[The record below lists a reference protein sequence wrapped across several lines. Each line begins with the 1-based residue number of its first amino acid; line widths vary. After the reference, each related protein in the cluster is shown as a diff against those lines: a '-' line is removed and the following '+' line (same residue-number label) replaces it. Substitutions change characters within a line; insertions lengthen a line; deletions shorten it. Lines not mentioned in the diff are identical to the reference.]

1 VFDGSTDFMSV
12 PASSDWAIGTTY
24 TIEFRIYLNA
34 TSAPSAGPWIIMVQ
48 NNNDIDPRIYLV
60 VAAGKFTWNVSAN
73 NSRSIPEPTAGQW
86 VHVALVNTAGTQTV
100 YYDGIEQI
108 SLNALDGFIDVAA
121 LTNTTEPIVFGRLGD
136 NNYQYLPA
144 KLSGIRISSVARY
157 PAAFTPPTEIFVSD
171 SNTLLLMNVLASAE
185 YTDTSS
191 YARTISHTN
200 TTLGTIPGIGISPGN
215 VIVTA
220 NASNWHFGTD
230 GNLTLPNSATIIAPS
245 SNDLT
250 VRVTGQY
257 NICTLL
263 TGGSGYGGG
272 GSSSAVSGGSG
283 TGMIVGYGYGLS
295 GQVVNVGVSDPG
307 TGYQDGDV
315 LTMTAGNGGAT
326 FVITKYN
333 TAANAGNNNT
343 APSDWIFGITN
354 NITLPLGGD
363 IKDSTGATKYIGV
376 STLKTL
382 VAAST
387 DFTDFQ
393 ARIAAL

>member
-1 VFDGSTDFMSV
+1 
-12 PASSDWAIGTTY
+12 
-24 TIEFRIYLNA
+24 
-34 TSAPSAGPWIIMVQ
+34 
-48 NNNDIDPRIYLV
+48 
-60 VAAGKFTWNVSAN
+60 
-73 NSRSIPEPTAGQW
+73 
-86 VHVALVNTAGTQTV
+86 
-100 YYDGIEQI
+100 
-108 SLNALDGFIDVAA
+108 
-121 LTNTTEPIVFGRLGD
+121 
-136 NNYQYLPA
+136 
-144 KLSGIRISSVARY
+144 
-157 PAAFTPPTEIFVSD
+157 
-171 SNTLLLMNVLASAE
+171 MNVLSGQE
-185 YTDTSS
+185 YVDSSS
-191 YARTISHTN
+191 YTRTISHTN
-200 TTLGTIPGIGISPGN
+200 TTIGSIPGIGSQPGS
-215 VIVTA
+215 VVVSA
-220 NASNWHFGTD
+220 NSHDWTFDSD

-295 GQVVNVGVSDPG
+295 GQVVNVGVHDPG

-343 APSDWIFGITN
+343 APSDWIFDVTN

-363 IKDSTGATKYIGV
+363 IKNSTGASQYIGV

-382 VAAST
+382 VADST
-387 DFTDFQ
+387 DFADFQ
-393 ARIAAL
+393 ARISSL